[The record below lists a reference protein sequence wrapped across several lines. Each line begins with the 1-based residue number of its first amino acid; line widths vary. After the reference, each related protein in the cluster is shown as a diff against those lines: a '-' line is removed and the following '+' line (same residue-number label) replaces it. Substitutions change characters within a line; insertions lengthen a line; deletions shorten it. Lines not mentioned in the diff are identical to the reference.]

1 MGQLGISCCRKSPG
15 GNNPASWLHAI
26 PAADTQELQMEERS
40 CSEDV
45 PGYDP
50 KTRAGGLGRSPLVA
64 EDPVPSPH
72 QAQGCRGCL
81 GALATGR
88 SCPCIAV
95 VVGSGV
101 ILRQLRNLGRWW
113 QGGLDQQAGRSG
125 VVGVSKAPFSLPPVH
140 ILTVP
145 YFILHVSK
153 QQNHY

>member
-1 MGQLGISCCRKSPG
+1 
-15 GNNPASWLHAI
+15 
-26 PAADTQELQMEERS
+26 MEERS

-45 PGYDP
+45 LGYDT

-88 SCPCIAV
+88 SCPCIGV

-101 ILRQLRNLGRWW
+101 ILRQLRNLGR
-113 QGGLDQQAGRSG
+113 
-125 VVGVSKAPFSLPPVH
+125 
-140 ILTVP
+140 
-145 YFILHVSK
+145 
-153 QQNHY
+153 